1 MTRVLFRKSFSGK
14 PYSWI
19 IDEIRLW
26 NVSFSLTKNWSFGL
40 ILLVAPFLLDHSIDF
55 NIPLAQTLVSTMWPP
70 KSFNFDWQFASI
82 TSVSIVMT
90 IFLEITTPDKR
101 TPVTTSFTF
110 TRNSSD
116 KRFLFFAQSHYH
128 YFCLFQF
135 FLSVIFWCS
144 YKRIF
149 RIFFSKFAR
158 LRFCSIYLRVFADLI
173 LNALWKWSDVNLPE
187 VECIILS
194 R

>member
-14 PYSWI
+14 PYSRI

-55 NIPLAQTLVSTMWPP
+55 NTPLAQPLVSTMWPP

-82 TSVSIVMT
+82 TSVSIIMT
-90 IFLEITTPDKR
+90 IFLEITTPDIR
-101 TPVTTSFTF
+101 TPVTTSFTLQE
-110 TRNSSD
+110 THQIKDLNY
-116 KRFLFFAQSHYH
+116 LVFFARSHYH

-158 LRFCSIYLRVFADLI
+158 LRFCSIFLRVFADLI
-173 LNALWKWSDVNLPE
+173 LNAL
-187 VECIILS
+187 
-194 R
+194 